1 MSQNIQESDLQT
13 QIDELNVS
21 QEEYANNVQTYKR
34 QIADAIT
41 SQGIPTSE
49 NDEGSVIATNINGI
63 LTAKTSDVTDEMT
76 DAVFE
81 KVMKALNE
89 ELGAQMRA

>member
-1 MSQNIQESDLQT
+1 MAFNIKLAS
-13 QIDELNVS
+13 
-21 QEEYANNVQTYKR
+21 
-34 QIADAIT
+34 
-41 SQGIPTSE
+41 
-49 NDEGSVIATNINGI
+49 ATC
-63 LTAKTSDVTDEMT
+63 DVTDEMT